1 MIGAVAASL
10 ARRRLMDQRQRQ
22 RTRQRQHQQQRQ
34 RQRQRARQESRR
46 RFEQQEQEETTDHHM
61 IHHSTTVRQQIRHVC
76 SEVARN
82 DDIERTDT
90 QFVAHVARLEADFF
104 QMLIAEDVSADES
117 EEGGEENN
125 GGDGLGLDYHQSSEQ
140 PNEMPVDG
148 PSWRIRHDPDFDIPV
163 AAVVPTATV
172 VECSSRGTTNKSMQD
187 RLQANEETQMAE
199 RVNGTILIRAK
210 KSRMC
215 SIQ

>member
-46 RFEQQEQEETTDHHM
+46 RFEQQEQETTDHH
-61 IHHSTTVRQQIRHVC
+61 IIQHSSTVRQQIRHVC

-82 DDIERTDT
+82 DDIERTDA

-104 QMLIAEDVSADES
+104 QMLIAEDVSES
-117 EEGGEENN
+117 EEEEGEENN

-172 VECSSRGTTNKSMQD
+172 VECSSRGTTNKSTQD
-187 RLQANEETQMAE
+187 RLQAIEETQMAE

>member
-34 RQRQRARQESRR
+34 RQRQRQRARQESRR
-46 RFEQQEQEETTDHHM
+46 RFEQQEQETTDHHM
-61 IHHSTTVRQQIRHVC
+61 IQHSSTVRQQIRHVC

-82 DDIERTDT
+82 DDIERSDA

-104 QMLIAEDVSADES
+104 QMLIAEDVNES

-125 GGDGLGLDYHQSSEQ
+125 GGDDYHQSSEL
-140 PNEMPVDG
+140 PNEISVDG

-163 AAVVPTATV
+163 AAVVPTASV

-187 RLQANEETQMAE
+187 RLQAIEETQMAE

>member
-22 RTRQRQHQQQRQ
+22 RTRQRQHQQQRQRQ

-82 DDIERTDT
+82 DDIERTDA
-90 QFVAHVARLEADFF
+90 QFIAHVARLEADFF
-104 QMLIAEDVSADES
+104 QMLIAEDVSES
-117 EEGGEENN
+117 EEEGEENN

-172 VECSSRGTTNKSMQD
+172 VECSSRGTTNKSTQD

>member
-34 RQRQRARQESRR
+34 RQRQRQRARQESRR
-46 RFEQQEQEETTDHHM
+46 RFEQQEQETTDHHM
-61 IHHSTTVRQQIRHVC
+61 IQHSSTVRQQIRHVC

-82 DDIERTDT
+82 DDIERSDA

-104 QMLIAEDVSADES
+104 QMLIAEDVSES

-125 GGDGLGLDYHQSSEQ
+125 GGDDYHQSSEL
-140 PNEMPVDG
+140 PNEISVDG

-163 AAVVPTATV
+163 AAVVPTASV

-187 RLQANEETQMAE
+187 RLQAIEETQMAE

>member
-34 RQRQRARQESRR
+34 RQRQRQRARQESRR
-46 RFEQQEQEETTDHHM
+46 RFEQQEQETTDHHM
-61 IHHSTTVRQQIRHVC
+61 IQHSSTVRQQIRHVC

-82 DDIERTDT
+82 DDIERTDA
-90 QFVAHVARLEADFF
+90 QFISHVARLEADFF
-104 QMLIAEDVSADES
+104 QMLIAEDVSES

-125 GGDGLGLDYHQSSEQ
+125 GGDVGLDYHQSSEL
-140 PNEMPVDG
+140 PNEMSVDE

-163 AAVVPTATV
+163 AAVVPTASV

-187 RLQANEETQMAE
+187 RLQAIEETQMAE